1 MQMRASD
8 RHVGRVGRNRPLR
21 SRAPADTIEATKEI
35 IAVSMLLAGLIA
47 AVAFAAVVVVLLV

>member
-1 MQMRASD
+1 MRASD

-21 SRAPADTIEATKEI
+21 SRAPADTIEATKAI